1 VQLTSSG
8 FHFRTHHSILMSIMS
23 MIVLFLILIAPVTA
37 ANILIV
43 AGTDGIAQTS
53 AANLNTDLS
62 GSNTVTIVNT
72 GVPASLTGYTQI
84 YDVRYNN
91 LPAFTSA
98 EMDEYIAWLNAAPGN
113 TLFLMGE
120 NTAFNVRNGPINQ
133 FIGLAGG
140 GTIAVP
146 AIMSS
151 VKETVHE
158 PFNTPNSI
166 DYVTFAAV
174 GVVTSSGNGT
184 FATTEANG
192 MSGGSIY
199 FTQNTL
205 ANAST
210 GALVVVYDVNFIY
223 DSQTR
228 SATRNETTF
237 RQNMEHFVATAAAPT
252 VKNVLPSSGPLAGGT
267 TVSIT
272 GTAFTGATAVN
283 FGSTPALS
291 YTVNNATSITATSPA
306 GTGTVDIT
314 VTTSGGTSATGT
326 ADRFTYVPVPTVT
339 GISPSTGPAAG
350 GTTVSITG
358 TDFTGTT
365 AVNFGGTAALSYTVI
380 DATSITA
387 VSPAGAGTIDITVTT
402 PVSTSATGT
411 ADRFTYIPVTSVTG
425 IPTPVATLD
434 TSGNDNDITTA
445 IPTATQT
452 QQPVAN
458 LTENIT
464 VNAGGSS
471 AINRAVVTGT
481 GIINLILTG
490 TEKSRP
496 DDGPYPPGTVYQ
508 YIDLIPARYGTI
520 TGAEIFFSVP
530 QEWLNGHGIA
540 PDTIVLYHR
549 TGTGWVA
556 LPTRVLTTKD
566 GTVYL
571 SAASPGFSLF
581 AIAGVT
587 GTPVAAAPAPAS
599 SVTITAAETAR
610 VADPVET
617 PVTRLPVAHQT
628 TSAPAPVPEPS
639 ASSGFPYVMP
649 VLAVTGCIVIIGGG
663 WYVHRW
669 WIRRQ
674 NPALFRKY
682 D

>member
-1 VQLTSSG
+1 
-8 FHFRTHHSILMSIMS
+8 
-23 MIVLFLILIAPVTA
+23 MIVLFLTLAAPVTA

-53 AANLNTDLS
+53 AAHLNTDLS

-72 GVPASLTGYTQI
+72 GVPASLAGYTQI

-146 AIMSS
+146 ATMSS
-151 VKETVHE
+151 VNETVHE
-158 PFNTPNSI
+158 PFNAPNSI
-166 DYVTFAAV
+166 DYVTFAAA
-174 GVVTSSGNGT
+174 GLVTTSGNGT
-184 FATTEANG
+184 FATTEKG
-192 MSGGSIY
+192 GGSGGSIY

-223 DSQTR
+223 DPQTR
-228 SATRNETTF
+228 VTTRNETPF
-237 RQNMEHFVATAAAPT
+237 RLNMEHFVATAAAPT
-252 VKNVLPSSGPLAGGT
+252 VKNVVPSSGPLAGGT
-267 TVSIT
+267 TVSIS
-272 GTAFTGATAVN
+272 GSAFAGATAVN
-283 FGSTPALS
+283 FGGTAAQS
-291 YTVNNATSITATSPA
+291 YTVINATSITAVSPA

-326 ADRFTYVPVPTVT
+326 ADRFTYAPVPTVT

-358 TDFTGTT
+358 TAFTGAT
-365 AVNFGGTAALSYTVI
+365 AVNFGGTAAQSYTVI

-387 VSPAGAGTIDITVTT
+387 VSPAGTGTVDITVTT
-402 PVSTSATGT
+402 PGGTSVTGT
-411 ADRFTYIPVTSVTG
+411 ADQFTYPAPATYV
-425 IPTPVATLD
+425 PTPVATPD
-434 TSGNDNDITTA
+434 TGNDDDITTA
-445 IPTATQT
+445 APTVTQT
-452 QQPVAN
+452 SQPGAN
-458 LTENIT
+458 LTENVT
-464 VNAGGSS
+464 VNVGGSS
-471 AINRAVVTGT
+471 AISRAVVTGT
-481 GIINLILTG
+481 GITNLILTG

-496 DDGPYPPGTVYQ
+496 DNGPYPPGTVYQ

-520 TGAEIFFSVP
+520 AGAEILFSVP
-530 QEWLNGHGIA
+530 QEWLSVHGIA
-540 PDTIVLYHR
+540 PDTIILYHL

-556 LPTRVLTTKD
+556 LPTRILATKD
-566 GTVYL
+566 GTVYF

-587 GTPVAAAPAPAS
+587 GSPAATPALAS

-610 VADPVET
+610 VAAPVET
-617 PVTRLPVAHQT
+617 PVTRFPVAHQT
-628 TSAPAPVPEPS
+628 TAAPAPVPEPA
-639 ASSGFPYVMP
+639 ASSGFPFTIP
-649 VLAVTGCIVIIGGG
+649 VLAVTGCVGLIGGG
-663 WYVHRW
+663 ALVRRW

-674 NPALFRKY
+674 NPALFREY